1 MKIKKLIILS
11 LLLIFIFIANII
23 LKPSKTF
30 TYNQVKVIKVYD
42 GDTITIINENNEK
55 EKIRLYGISARE
67 LNQEYGQEAKNYLQ
81 NLILNKNIDVFVHYK
96 DEYERTVAEIY
107 LDKININQEMV
118 KQGQAFIFHK
128 YNNDLDIY
136 IPLENYAKEN
146 QLGMYRNN

>member
-1 MKIKKLIILS
+1 MKNKIILPLL
-11 LLLIFIFIANII
+11 LLLILIVITNTIT
-23 LKPSKTF
+23 KTDKTF
-30 TYNQVKVIKVYD
+30 TYSQVKVIKVYD

-81 NLILNKNIDVFVHYK
+81 NLILNKNIDVFVHYQ

-146 QLGMYRNN
+146 KLGMYK